1 MATDTKEETKQTN
14 DLEFLDEVNYSN
26 DRRGHSQTG
35 RSMGEFGPDYS
46 HRKQYHIDYHTNPEH
61 PEHTP
66 HGKPLYWSEPIKRS
80 RTEPLTKEE
89 IDYRHEELKREYH
102 QRKRSPY
109 PDHVLDRWTDQPI
122 TDQEYKR
129 IEKKYLDPDI
139 GPDQLKDESA

>member
-1 MATDTKEETKQTN
+1 MAKDTKEDTKQTD
-14 DLEFLDEVNYSN
+14 DLEFLQEVNYSN

-102 QRKRSPY
+102 SKKRPPY
-109 PDHVLDRWTDQPI
+109 APHV
-122 TDQEYKR
+122 
-129 IEKKYLDPDI
+129 IEKYDVLDPDI
-139 GPDQLKDESA
+139 SPDQLKDESA